1 MLRRS
6 QRLIEKQRINQKSRI
21 PPSLPKYHNDS
32 ESIKKNSRDTF
43 KKHRPTVLDLLPMDV
58 ISLTLFP
65 LLDYESRI
73 NLNLCLPAWDR
84 ISTRMNP
91 ASIIKHH
98 HDYCCSHIV
107 SILSKLNEKEDDYSE
122 RLKITGKK
130 RILKVIELLNNFKR
144 KDYLLIYTNSAKVR
158 EVTESKLSE
167 FLMIY
172 HDDTM
177 KEFSKSI
184 INKLKITCRVIRRI
198 FASVKDNL
206 EDHGFK
212 KIPSLV
218 FH

>member
-6 QRLIEKQRINQKSRI
+6 QRLIEKQRISQKSRI

-32 ESIKKNSRDTF
+32 ECIKKNSRDMF
-43 KKHRPTVLDLLPMDV
+43 KKHRPTVLDALPMDV

-73 NLNLCLPAWDR
+73 NLNQCLPAWDR

-91 ASIIKHH
+91 VSIIKHH
-98 HDYCCSHIV
+98 HDYCASHIV
-107 SILSKLNEKEDDYSE
+107 SILCALNEKQEYDSE
-122 RLKITGKK
+122 TFKITGNK
-130 RILKVIELLNNFKR
+130 RMLKVIELLNNFKR
-144 KDYLLIYTNSAKVR
+144 KEYLLIYTNSGRVR
-158 EVTESKLSE
+158 EVIESKLSE

-172 HDDTM
+172 YDNTT

-184 INKLKITCRVIRRI
+184 INKLKVKCREIRRI
-198 FASVKDNL
+198 FANVKD
-206 EDHGFK
+206 EFKDHGFK
-212 KIPSLV
+212 NCPHLV